1 MCTTTTRYFIVVAD
15 CCLLLICQLAV
26 KAKANRP
33 DGRHGANSPD
43 GRQAAGQYALYRE
56 GWPWPVNIPAT
67 CHMMEKAATQH
78 SPQKTRAA
86 SRYSLAP
93 STHTQGSPLPPTTS
107 PLSSQPCASMP
118 HGRSPPR
125 PHASAAA
132 AGAALVLRLF
142 NLGPGHCLSFSA
154 CRAPYAI
161 RISRSAGRST
171 TKRNCKLCCP
181 TACQD

>member
-33 DGRHGANSPD
+33 DRRHGANRPD

-56 GWPWPVNIPAT
+56 EWPWPVNIPAM
-67 CHMMEKAATQH
+67 CHMMEKASTQH

-125 PHASAAA
+125 PH
-132 AGAALVLRLF
+132 VLRLF
-142 NLGPGHCLSFSA
+142 NLGPRRCLSLST

-161 RISRSAGRST
+161 RISRSAGRSP
-171 TKRNCKLCCP
+171 TKRTCKLCCP
-181 TACQD
+181 SGLSGLKTRWAFGR